1 MVISPKRLPEV
12 KNDSLARIVSFASGN
27 SIDWKFVSGQ
37 VSEDGSCSADF
48 EADAPKPKSKFRL
61 HGEVS
66 QIGGIIPLQC
76 HLTSGT
82 GNHQLWLVVLSFY
95 NHRPGTWLSKNVAYS
110 IRLDCRYAVDSSTF
124 P

>member
-1 MVISPKRLPEV
+1 MALKGITIQPFRGGEPHGYLAKEATRSE
-12 KNDSLARIVSFASGN
+12 NDSLTRIVSFASGN

-66 QIGGIIPLQC
+66 QYGESYHFSAI
-76 HLTSGT
+76 
-82 GNHQLWLVVLSFY
+82 
-95 NHRPGTWLSKNVAYS
+95 
-110 IRLDCRYAVDSSTF
+110 
-124 P
+124 

>member
-12 KNDSLARIVSFASGN
+12 KNDALSRIVFFA
-27 SIDWKFVSGQ
+27 SGQ

-66 QIGGIIPLQC
+66 QYGESYHFSAI
-76 HLTSGT
+76 
-82 GNHQLWLVVLSFY
+82 
-95 NHRPGTWLSKNVAYS
+95 
-110 IRLDCRYAVDSSTF
+110 
-124 P
+124 

>member
-12 KNDSLARIVSFASGN
+12 KNDALTRIVSFASVN

-66 QIGGIIPLQC
+66 QYGESYHFSAI
-76 HLTSGT
+76 
-82 GNHQLWLVVLSFY
+82 
-95 NHRPGTWLSKNVAYS
+95 
-110 IRLDCRYAVDSSTF
+110 
-124 P
+124 